1 MHYLPIQV
9 KYLLIYPAR
18 LIQKMLKC
26 ERLLEPMLLAYVIII
41 AFSIAFYLGIEK
53 ICFASFKYI

>member
-1 MHYLPIQV
+1 
-9 KYLLIYPAR
+9 
-18 LIQKMLKC
+18 MLKC